1 MECLSKCAGWTT
13 NATRKSDNYPSM
25 GQLANQPK
33 ISDKPTLIVLS
44 LNLSEDTQTTSSGL
58 FSPSS

>member
-1 MECLSKCAGWTT
+1 MECLSKLAGWAT
-13 NATRKSDNYPSM
+13 NATRKSGNYPSM

-33 ISDKPTLIVLS
+33 IADKPTLIVLS

-58 FSPSS
+58 FSPTS